1 MFYHLKKG
9 SQHVKKNI
17 TQVAKDLNLSVGT
30 VSKIVNNKGN
40 ISDET
45 RARVLDYVRE
55 TGYIADNSA
64 RILKSKK
71 SWTIGVIYSDISLV
85 GFEHP
90 FFSKILQSF
99 KSTVEKEG
107 YDIVLIVSKLGK
119 NEMTY
124 LEWCKNKKVDG
135 ILIVMGNINNPNI
148 IEVVSSD
155 YPCVSTDIIMPNLR
169 SIISDDYQGIKIAI
183 DHAVELGHHK
193 ISILSGP
200 TSSRSFVTRIEAYR
214 SVMKNKGLA
223 FSDEDICISNGFDDK
238 SAFHTVQDWLKN
250 KKEMPEYLLVT
261 SDVMA
266 FGVIRGIQNMGYQVP
281 EDINVIGFDDIDF
294 SRHFTP
300 NLSTISQDTTKI
312 GEEAAKELLDAIE
325 KNKKGAPEVI
335 RVPVKLV
342 KRDTTTKSKNKNYT
356 V

>member
-1 MFYHLKKG
+1 M
-9 SQHVKKNI
+9 KKNI

-40 ISDET
+40 ISEET
-45 RARVLDYVRE
+45 RARVLEYVRE
-55 TGYIADNSA
+55 IGYVADSSA

-183 DHAVELGHHK
+183 DHAIELGFKK

-214 SVMKNKGLA
+214 NEMTNRGLA
-223 FSDEDICISNGFDDK
+223 FNDQDVCISPGFDDK
-238 SAFHTVQDWLKN
+238 SAYHATREWLKN
-250 KKEMPEYLLVT
+250 KKDLPEYLLVT

-266 FGVIRGIQNMGYQVP
+266 FGVIRGIQSLGFKVP
-281 EDINVIGFDDIDF
+281 EDISVIGFDDIDF
-294 SRHFTP
+294 SRHFIP
-300 NLSTISQDTTKI
+300 NLSTISQDTKKI
-312 GEEAAKELLDAIE
+312 GEEAAKELLKSIE
-325 KNKKGAPEVI
+325 INKKGAPEVI

-342 KRDTTTKSKNKNYT
+342 TRDTTMKSKK
-356 V
+356 